1 MKKILTVILALTMI
15 ASLLAV
21 APLSASADVWDGTV
35 ATAFAGG
42 DGSAAT
48 PYQIAN
54 AKQLAYFSSFV
65 NSNVTARTKSYI
77 LTADITLNEGDAA
90 TWGETAPANAFTP
103 VGKWDGAFGG
113 TFDGNGKTISGLYV
127 KSTSD
132 SQGMFGCIQGGAVIK
147 NFALVNSYVEST
159 NSGDGCTGGV
169 VGQTNRN
176 SGADITIEKI
186 YCDAIVVA
194 AGKEV
199 GGIIG
204 NISGSNASYTPGDIN
219 ITNVVFAGSVT
230 TSAGNFIGGILG
242 NGRDATINLLNCA
255 NYGTVTGNG
264 SHQAGLIA
272 LEAGLYSI
280 ENCISAGTLPATSK
294 SNVCAIAVGT
304 KAKADTDGERSIVNT
319 YYVDGIA
326 EDGATKNADS
336 NDGITKL
343 TAISALVG
351 AQAEV
356 SIDTFT
362 KRAGDI
368 MIPTAIAAF
377 APSTSSKWDVQ
388 YTVTWCDEDG
398 TVLETETYS
407 AGDMPEYK
415 GETPTKAS
423 DENFTYT
430 FYGWDPEVKVVLED
444 ATYTAKYF
452 RQGLDSGEEEEES
465 TETTKKTEQTTAPAT
480 TTADTAEE
488 TKEGGCGSAIGGVV
502 AMVSILGMGAVAL
515 RKKDN

>member
-1 MKKILTVILALTMI
+1 MKKILTAILALTMI

-127 KSTSD
+127 KSTND
-132 SQGMFGCIQGGAVIK
+132 SQGLFGCIQGGAVIK

-159 NSGDGCTGGV
+159 CTTDGASGGV
-169 VGQTNRN
+169 IGQTNRN
-176 SGADITIEKI
+176 SSADITIEKI
-186 YCDAIVVA
+186 YCDAIVVSA
-194 AGKEV
+194 AKEV

-204 NISGSNASYTPGDIN
+204 NVSGSNASYTPGDVN
-219 ITNVVFAGSVT
+219 ITDVVFAGAVN
-230 TSAGNFIGGILG
+230 AKGYVGGILG
-242 NGRDATINLLNCA
+242 NGRDATINLVNCA
-255 NYGTVTGNG
+255 NYGEINCSGAN
-264 SHQAGLIA
+264 QAGLLV

-294 SNVCAIAVGT
+294 SNVCAIAVAT
-304 KAKADTDGERSIVNT
+304 KAKADADGERAIVNT

-452 RQGLDSGEEEEES
+452 RQGLDSGEEEEE
-465 TETTKKTEQTTAPAT
+465 TTKKTEHATTPAT
-480 TTADTAEE
+480 TAATITADTTAE

-502 AMVSILGMGAVAL
+502 AMVSILGMGAVAR
-515 RKKDN
+515 RKKEN